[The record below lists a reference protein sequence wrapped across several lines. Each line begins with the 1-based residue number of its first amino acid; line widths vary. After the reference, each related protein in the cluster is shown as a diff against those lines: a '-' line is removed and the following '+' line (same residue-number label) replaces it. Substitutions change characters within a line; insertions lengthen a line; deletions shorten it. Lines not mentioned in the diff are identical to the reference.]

1 MQKEETGTVLKAV
14 GGYILPI
21 LPRNTHTE
29 PYAHGMV
36 ECNMD
41 VLVLGN
47 IASESTVERD
57 RTSLDHRL
65 MFLCLL
71 SHPLYCLEFRGWF
84 L

>member
-14 GGYILPI
+14 GGYILPT
-21 LPRNTHTE
+21 LPRNTRSE

-41 VLVLGN
+41 VLMLGN
-47 IASESTVERD
+47 IASVSTVERD

-71 SHPLYCLEFRGWF
+71 SHPLYCLAFRGWF